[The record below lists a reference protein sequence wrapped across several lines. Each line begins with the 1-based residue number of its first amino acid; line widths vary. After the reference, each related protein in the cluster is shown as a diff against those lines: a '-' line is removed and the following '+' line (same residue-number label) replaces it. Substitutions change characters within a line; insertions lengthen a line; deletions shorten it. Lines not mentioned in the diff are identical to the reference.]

1 MNTFEVA
8 QLFRRYCDE
17 PDQSFLSDADVALY
31 CKLGYSEFLN
41 MVNEINSNT
50 RVTAQNL
57 TMNNTQIYDLTQASS
72 IQTALGTPSVLGP
85 NPNVTTDGIT
95 WTPIGR
101 MTRLQEVN
109 ELDAA
114 GNYLRQIQMVSDESK
129 AQPNAGPMRVYWS
142 GPALVFSQPVT
153 NLIQI
158 VYNFEQ
164 QIGLTAGA
172 PGAGVTAGQTDQT
185 WVGQTTV
192 AAFTNI
198 DDNLQAWHDMIPLF
212 AYYQYAIM
220 DAASNAQLMNRL
232 GVRKAAIMDYLQQ
245 RSAGSIHYVNQTHDP
260 STWGTGY

>member
-17 PDQSFLSDADVALY
+17 PDRSFLSDADVALY

-41 MVNEINSNT
+41 MVNEANGQT

-72 IQTALGTPSVLGP
+72 TQTVLGTPSVLGP
-85 NPNVTTDGIT
+85 NPNVTTNGVN

-114 GNYLRQIQMVSDESK
+114 GNYVRQIQVVSDESK
-129 AQPNAGPMRVYWS
+129 AQPNVGPMRVYWS
-142 GPALVFSQPVT
+142 GPALVFSQPVV

-158 VYNFEQ
+158 IYNFEQ
-164 QIGLTAGA
+164 QIGLATGL
-172 PGAGVTAGQTDQT
+172 PGVAVTAGQTDQT
-185 WVGQTTV
+185 WVGQIT
-192 AAFTNI
+192 AGTNTII

-220 DAASNAQLMNRL
+220 DAASNTQLMDRL
-232 GVRKAAIMDYLQQ
+232 AIRKAEIMNYLQQ
-245 RSAGSIHYVNQTHDP
+245 RSAGSIHYVNPTHDP
-260 STWGTGY
+260 SVWGTGY